1 MNITSASKFTPA
13 THRVLV
19 VDNENI
25 VLHATT
31 RMLSKFCCVD
41 NASDAIEALR
51 LIDATEYHAVI
62 TDYDM
67 PGPNGIWLLDTIR
80 DKYPQVRRILHS
92 GSDPV
97 DVARHIRTGTVQHFL
112 PKPADL
118 DEILSTL

>member
-1 MNITSASKFTPA
+1 MNPLFTSNVTPA
-13 THRVLV
+13 THRVLL

-25 VLHATT
+25 ILHATT
-31 RMLSKFCCVD
+31 RMLSKFCSVD
-41 NASDAIEALR
+41 IATDAVEALR
-51 LIDATEYHAVI
+51 LIDTTAYHAVI

-67 PGPNGIWLLDTIR
+67 PGQNGIWLLDAIK